1 MDFERGIWQ
10 TSLDGDVNRVRK
22 LLHKGRDPNS
32 RDGSGY
38 TAMVNHVLKHQSI
51 PSFNFPLPP
60 PTSGQLMSMQ
70 LLSMCRDK

>member
-32 RDGSGY
+32 REETLIQGMAQD
-38 TAMVNHVLKHQSI
+38 I
-51 PSFNFPLPP
+51 
-60 PTSGQLMSMQ
+60 QLW
-70 LLSMCRDK
+70 